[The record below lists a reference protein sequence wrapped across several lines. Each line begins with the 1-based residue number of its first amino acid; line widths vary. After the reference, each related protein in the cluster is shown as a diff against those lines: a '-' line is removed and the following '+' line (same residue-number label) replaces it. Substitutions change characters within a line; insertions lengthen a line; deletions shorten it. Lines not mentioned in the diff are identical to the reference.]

1 MVARNM
7 PQRTARLVFD
17 KDPGTVWNIRRS
29 TTKDRIINY
38 EIPDTNAAW
47 GTIMTAERNIEPM
60 LTNLGVTKNGALY
73 YIDGVPV
80 DSKRGR
86 RMLR

>member
-1 MVARNM
+1 
-7 PQRTARLVFD
+7 
-17 KDPGTVWNIRRS
+17 
-29 TTKDRIINY
+29 
-38 EIPDTNAAW
+38 
-47 GTIMTAERNIEPM
+47 MTAERNIEPM